1 MPEEL
6 YFLSDSDREE
16 IVRLLDDRNARRQ
29 NTTGRP
35 DPKKVIHPAAK
46 TYVARVGILGIP
58 ALDEKTLGTGSIA
71 LGDDQPGEG
80 KADVYQ
86 LLFDASNHP
95 YLRDCGF
102 DLDVYNLTGV
112 YISPR
117 EWVLVTQDKFGK
129 WYTIQQ
135 DVTFL
140 AIPTHKTYVPG
151 GNIQYSWTAVYNS
164 GTPLAITY
172 SIKPHITGCPG
183 HFPAYHERNLDVPV
197 VNQIEPGVG
206 TGSCLEYDFFI
217 DPLSIIRLRRGG
229 GRYYIFDSEPWQD
242 LFRRTGDFDVSGRE
256 VAFHRVWNQ
265 NTQLWED
272 GREVRLVDAE

>member
-1 MPEEL
+1 VPEEV

-16 IVRLLDDRNARRQ
+16 IVRLLEERSARRQ

-46 TYVARVGILGIP
+46 TYVARIGVLGIP
-58 ALDEKTLGTGSIA
+58 ALDEKSVGTGSTS

-86 LLFDASNHP
+86 LLFDSSNKP
-95 YLRDCGF
+95 YFRDCGF
-102 DLDVYNLTGV
+102 NIDVYNLTGV

-129 WYTIQQ
+129 WMTIAQELS
-135 DVTFL
+135 FL
-140 AIPTHKTYVPG
+140 AIPTHKTYTG
-151 GNIQYSWTAVYNS
+151 GNILYSWSAVYNT
-164 GTPLAITY
+164 GTTSVTY
-172 SIKPHITGCPG
+172 STKPGVTGCPER
-183 HFPAYHERNLDVPV
+183 FPAFHERGLDIPV
-197 VNQIEPGVG
+197 VNRLEPGVG
-206 TGSCLEYDFFI
+206 TGSCLEYGFTI

-242 LFRRTGDFDVSGRE
+242 LFRRTGEFDVSGRE
-256 VAFHRVWNQ
+256 VAFHRRWNQ